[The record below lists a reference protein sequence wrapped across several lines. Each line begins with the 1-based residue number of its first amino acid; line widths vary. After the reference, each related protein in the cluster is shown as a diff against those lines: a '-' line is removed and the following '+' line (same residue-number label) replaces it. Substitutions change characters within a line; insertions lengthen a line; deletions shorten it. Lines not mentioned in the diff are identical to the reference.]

1 MQRSLAFVLVLV
13 VIAGCDSDGG
23 GNGATAPSPIVTSLS
38 LASAPQVSQIV
49 QVTATASF
57 SDGTTEDVTSAAAW
71 SSSDTAIA
79 TVSSSGL
86 VTALGG
92 GDGDI
97 TATYEGVSATIQL
110 TLTASAPDVTSI
122 SVTGPISLEL
132 GASAQFTATATRSDG
147 STENVT
153 SSVTW
158 TSSNTTVATVTAS
171 GTVTAN
177 QGGVANI
184 RATLDGL
191 SDEVSLTVTAP
202 PPGPTSTGVIINEF
216 RPRGPNG
223 ATDEFIELRNDL
235 GTAVNLD
242 GWSVVGSNSSGVTR
256 VRRDLPGGI
265 VLNPGCHYLLTNS
278 NTPGYSGS
286 TPGDTTYG
294 VAVTDDGGLQLRRGD
309 GSVADEV
316 GMSAGSAF
324 GEETRLSEFSSVNS
338 NRSYARTGNDTNNN
352 RLDFSLR
359 TSTPQNLASSCTIR

>member
-13 VIAGCDSDGG
+13 VIGGCDSDGG
-23 GNGATAPSPIVTSLS
+23 GNGATAPSPIATSLS

-57 SDGTTEDVTSAAAW
+57 SDGTTKDVTSAAAW

-92 GDGDI
+92 GDVDI
-97 TATYEGVSATIQL
+97 TATYEGVSATIRL
-110 TLTASAPDVTSI
+110 TLTASAPNVTSI

-132 GASAQFTATATRSDG
+132 SASAQFTATATRSDG

-202 PPGPTSTGVIINEF
+202 PPGPTSTPNVTSISVT
-216 RPRGPNG
+216 GPISLELG
-223 ATDEFIELRNDL
+223 ASAQF
-235 GTAVNLD
+235 TATATRSD
-242 GWSVVGSNSSGVTR
+242 GSTENVTSSVTWTS
-256 VRRDLPGGI
+256 
-265 VLNPGCHYLLTNS
+265 S
-278 NTPGYSGS
+278 NT
-286 TPGDTTYG
+286 
-294 VAVTDDGGLQLRRGD
+294 
-309 GSVADEV
+309 
-316 GMSAGSAF
+316 
-324 GEETRLSEFSSVNS
+324 
-338 NRSYARTGNDTNNN
+338 
-352 RLDFSLR
+352 
-359 TSTPQNLASSCTIR
+359 TSQAHS